1 MMSIRKGS
9 RENMASIKEMI
20 DTISHKD
27 DIMKIVLHD
36 GREFAFYADNNIPY
50 CNLHM
55 WGILNNVEYKKEYDW
70 DILNSLLIAAYK
82 IVESN
87 LLCLK
92 LDDENEIL
100 NIFPQYEN
108 GKVIYSVWIQG
119 REYLSCATMTELDF
133 EDIKEVMK
141 EDDEEELIGFRYR
154 DWEVSGV
161 SFVDKLHFNYKVYF
175 ESNDG
180 QVMRSYFKTLDK
192 MSILEKLKEL
202 NQEV

>member
-1 MMSIRKGS
+1 
-9 RENMASIKEMI
+9 MASIKEMI

-55 WGILNNVEYKKEYDW
+55 FGILHNVEYKKEYDW
-70 DILNSLLIAAYK
+70 DIINSLLIASYK
-82 IVESN
+82 VIESN
-87 LLCLK
+87 LLGLS

-100 NIFPQYEN
+100 NIFPEYEN
-108 GKVIYSVWIQG
+108 GKVVYSVWVQG
-119 REYLSCATMTELDF
+119 RQYLSYATMTGLDF
-133 EDIKEVMK
+133 ETIVKAIK

-154 DWEVSGV
+154 NWEVSGV
-161 SFVDKLHFNYKVYF
+161 SFTNKLEFNYIVYF
-175 ESNDG
+175 ESSDG
-180 QVMRSYFKTLDK
+180 QDMRVYMKTLDK

>member
-1 MMSIRKGS
+1 
-9 RENMASIKEMI
+9 MASIKEMI

-55 WGILNNVEYKKEYDW
+55 WGILHNVEYKKEYDW

-133 EDIKEVMK
+133 EDIKEAMK

-202 NQEV
+202 NREV

>member
-1 MMSIRKGS
+1 
-9 RENMASIKEMI
+9 MASIKEMI

-27 DIMKIVLHD
+27 NIMRIALHN
-36 GREFAFYADNNIPY
+36 GEKFAIDADNNIPY

-55 WGILNNVEYKKEYDW
+55 IGLLHNVEYHDDYD
-70 DILNSLLIAAYK
+70 ITEALLEASYSVI
-82 IVESN
+82 ESN
-87 LLCLK
+87 LLGLK

-100 NIFPQYEN
+100 NIVPQYKD
-108 GKVIYSVWIQG
+108 GKIVYAVWVQG
-119 REYLSCATMTELDF
+119 REYLSYMTMSELDL
-133 EDIKEVMK
+133 EDIQKAVK

-154 DWEVSGV
+154 NWEVSGV
-161 SFVDKLHFNYKVYF
+161 SFVDKLHFQYKVYF

-180 QVMRSYFKTLDK
+180 RVMRSYFQTLDK

>member
-1 MMSIRKGS
+1 
-9 RENMASIKEMI
+9 MASIKEMI
-20 DTISHKD
+20 DTISHKGNV
-27 DIMKIVLHD
+27 MKIALHD
-36 GREFAFYADNNIPY
+36 GREFEFYTDINSPY
-50 CNLHM
+50 RNLHM
-55 WGILNNVEYKKEYDW
+55 LGLLHNVEYKKEYDW
-70 DILNSLLIAAYK
+70 DIINSLLIASYK
-82 IVESN
+82 VIESN
-87 LLCLK
+87 LIGLM

-133 EDIKEVMK
+133 EDIKEAIK

-180 QVMRSYFKTLDK
+180 RVIRSYFKTLDK

>member
-1 MMSIRKGS
+1 
-9 RENMASIKEMI
+9 MASIKEMM

-27 DIMKIVLHD
+27 NIMTIVLNNGEKFVID
-36 GREFAFYADNNIPY
+36 ADNNIPY

-55 WGILNNVEYKKEYDW
+55 WGILHNVEYKKEYDW
-70 DILNSLLIAAYK
+70 DILNSLLIASYK
-82 IVESN
+82 AIKSN
-87 LLCLK
+87 LIGLM

-133 EDIKEVMK
+133 EDIKEAIK

-180 QVMRSYFKTLDK
+180 QVIRSYFKTLDK

>member
-1 MMSIRKGS
+1 
-9 RENMASIKEMI
+9 MASIKEMI
-20 DTISHKD
+20 DTISHKGNV
-27 DIMKIVLHD
+27 MKIALHD
-36 GREFAFYADNNIPY
+36 GREFEFYADNNIPY

-55 WGILNNVEYKKEYDW
+55 FGLLHNVEYKKEYDW
-70 DILNSLLIAAYK
+70 DIINSLLIASYK
-82 IVESN
+82 VIESN
-87 LLCLK
+87 LIGLT

-100 NIFPQYEN
+100 NIFPQYKN

-119 REYLSCATMTELDF
+119 REYLSYATMNELDF
-133 EDIKEVMK
+133 EDIKEAVK

-161 SFVDKLHFNYKVYF
+161 SFVDKLHFKYKVYF

-180 QVMRSYFKTLDK
+180 RVMRSYFQTLDK

>member
-1 MMSIRKGS
+1 
-9 RENMASIKEMI
+9 MASIKEMI
-20 DTISHKD
+20 STISHKD
-27 DIMKIVLHD
+27 DIMNIVLHD

-50 CNLHM
+50 CNLHVL
-55 WGILNNVEYKKEYDW
+55 GILHNVEYKKEYDW
-70 DILNSLLIAAYK
+70 DILNSLLIASYK
-82 IVESN
+82 VVKSN
-87 LLCLK
+87 LLGLV
-92 LDDENEIL
+92 LDENEIVS
-100 NIFPQYEN
+100 IIPKYED

-133 EDIKEVMK
+133 EDIKEAMK

-154 DWEVSGV
+154 NWEVLGV
-161 SFVDKLHFNYKVYF
+161 NFVDKLHFNYKVYF

-180 QVMRSYFKTLDK
+180 RVMRSYFQTLDK

>member
-1 MMSIRKGS
+1 
-9 RENMASIKEMI
+9 MASIKEMI
-20 DTISHKD
+20 DTISHKGNN
-27 DIMKIVLHD
+27 MKIVLHD
-36 GREFAFYADNNIPY
+36 GREFKFYADNNIPY

-55 WGILNNVEYKKEYDW
+55 FGILHNVEYKKEYDW
-70 DILNSLLIAAYK
+70 DILSSLLIASYK
-82 IVESN
+82 VIESN
-87 LLCLK
+87 LIGLM

-119 REYLSCATMTELDF
+119 REYLSCATMTDLDF
-133 EDIKEVMK
+133 EDIKEAMK

-154 DWEVSGV
+154 NWEVSGV

-180 QVMRSYFKTLDK
+180 QVIRSYFKTLDK

>member
-1 MMSIRKGS
+1 
-9 RENMASIKEMI
+9 MASIKEMI

-55 WGILNNVEYKKEYDW
+55 WGILHNVEYKKEYDW
-70 DILNSLLIAAYK
+70 DIINSLLIASYK
-82 IVESN
+82 VIESN
-87 LLCLK
+87 LIGLM
-92 LDDENEIL
+92 LDDENDIL

-133 EDIKEVMK
+133 EDIKEAMK

-161 SFVDKLHFNYKVYF
+161 SFVEKLHFNYKVYF

-180 QVMRSYFKTLDK
+180 RVIRSYFKTLDK

>member
-1 MMSIRKGS
+1 MMD
-9 RENMASIKEMI
+9 ENLHFMQT
-20 DTISHKD
+20 TISR
-27 DIMKIVLHD
+27 IVICTC
-36 GREFAFYADNNIPY
+36 G
-50 CNLHM
+50 
-55 WGILNNVEYKKEYDW
+55 GILHNVEYKKEYDW
-70 DILNSLLIAAYK
+70 DIINSLLIASYK
-82 IVESN
+82 VIKSN
-87 LLCLK
+87 LIGLM

-133 EDIKEVMK
+133 EDIKEAMK

-180 QVMRSYFKTLDK
+180 RVIRSYFKTLDK

>member
-1 MMSIRKGS
+1 
-9 RENMASIKEMI
+9 MI

>member
-1 MMSIRKGS
+1 
-9 RENMASIKEMI
+9 MASIKEMI
-20 DTISHKD
+20 DTISHKGNV
-27 DIMKIVLHD
+27 MKIALHD
-36 GREFAFYADNNIPY
+36 GREFEFYADNNIQY

-55 WGILNNVEYKKEYDW
+55 FGLLHNVEYKKEYDW
-70 DILNSLLIAAYK
+70 DIINSLLIASYK
-82 IVESN
+82 VIESN
-87 LLCLK
+87 LIGLM

-100 NIFPQYEN
+100 NIFPQYKN

-119 REYLSCATMTELDF
+119 REYLSYATMNELDF
-133 EDIKEVMK
+133 EDIKEAVK

-161 SFVDKLHFNYKVYF
+161 SFVDKLHFKYKVYF

-180 QVMRSYFKTLDK
+180 RVMRSYFQTLDK

>member
-1 MMSIRKGS
+1 
-9 RENMASIKEMI
+9 MASIKEMI
-20 DTISHKD
+20 DTISHKGNV
-27 DIMKIVLHD
+27 MKIALHD
-36 GREFAFYADNNIPY
+36 GREFEFYADNNIQY

-55 WGILNNVEYKKEYDW
+55 FGLLHNVEYKKEYDW
-70 DILNSLLIAAYK
+70 DIINSLLIASYK
-82 IVESN
+82 VIESN
-87 LLCLK
+87 LIGLM

-133 EDIKEVMK
+133 EDIKEAMK

-180 QVMRSYFKTLDK
+180 QVIRSYFNTLDK

>member
-1 MMSIRKGS
+1 
-9 RENMASIKEMI
+9 MASIKEMI

-55 WGILNNVEYKKEYDW
+55 WGILHNVEYKKEYDW

-82 IVESN
+82 IVKSN

-133 EDIKEVMK
+133 EDIKEAMK

>member
-1 MMSIRKGS
+1 
-9 RENMASIKEMI
+9 MASIKEMI
-20 DTISHKD
+20 DTISHKGNV
-27 DIMKIVLHD
+27 MKIALHD
-36 GREFAFYADNNIPY
+36 GREFAFYADNNTPY

-55 WGILNNVEYKKEYDW
+55 WGILHNVEYKKEYDW
-70 DILNSLLIAAYK
+70 DILNSLLITAYK

-92 LDDENEIL
+92 LDDEHEIV
-100 NIFPQYEN
+100 NIVPQYEN
-108 GKVIYSVWIQG
+108 GQAVYSIWIQG
-119 REYLSCATMTELDF
+119 RKHLSNVVMTELDI
-133 EDIKEVMK
+133 EDIREAIK

-154 DWEVSGV
+154 DWEVIGV
-161 SFVDKLHFNYKVYF
+161 SFVDKLGFKFKVYC

-180 QVMRSYFKTLDK
+180 RVMRWYFETLDK

>member
-1 MMSIRKGS
+1 
-9 RENMASIKEMI
+9 MASIKEMI
-20 DTISHKD
+20 DTISHKGNN
-27 DIMKIVLHD
+27 MKIVLHD
-36 GREFAFYADNNIPY
+36 GREFEFYADSNIPY

-55 WGILNNVEYKKEYDW
+55 FGILHNVEYKKEYDW
-70 DILNSLLIAAYK
+70 DILSSLLIASYK
-82 IVESN
+82 VIESN
-87 LLCLK
+87 LIGLM

-133 EDIKEVMK
+133 EDIKEAIK
-141 EDDEEELIGFRYR
+141 EDYEEELIGFRYR

-180 QVMRSYFKTLDK
+180 QVIRSYFKTLDK